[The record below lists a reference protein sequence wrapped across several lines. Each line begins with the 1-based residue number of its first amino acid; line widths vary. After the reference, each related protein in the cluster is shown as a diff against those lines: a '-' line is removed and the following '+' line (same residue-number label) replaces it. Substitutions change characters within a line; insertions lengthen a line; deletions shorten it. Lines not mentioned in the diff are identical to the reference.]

1 MDALAV
7 RVQTEFFSLNISK
20 LSIKGLAMVPDTE
33 ETLMYLIFTDTVLY
47 YLPSDSVIIDLNED
61 SFFERERHLNY
72 LFIYLVVHNCSS
84 FM

>member
-1 MDALAV
+1 MDALVV

-61 SFFERERHLNY
+61 SFFERERRLNY
-72 LFIYLVVHNCSS
+72 LFIYWVVHNCSS

>member
-1 MDALAV
+1 MDALVV

-61 SFFERERHLNY
+61 SFFERERHLIY